1 MTDKELFKKTEE
13 VFNLNKNAVNECY
26 KNGQFAKIINEELG
40 SRNRRSNQ
48 VGGRGG
54 RGGRGG
60 GLFGSIARG
69 IGNVVASPFK
79 LAGAAGKG
87 YRDARAEVAELNTI
101 RQKAKQAK
109 LDTKI
114 KNQAYKQSKN
124 ATKYG
129 GRNSEEDL
137 KQKQNKGNQTN
148 LQDIEKT
155 NQAGQT
161 TAQARQTTA
170 QSKLKTNAQRDA
182 NKQTNLQAGQTTAQ
196 SKLKTNA
203 QRDANKQT
211 NLQDIEKTNQAG
223 QTTAQ
228 AGQTTAQAELK
239 TNAQRDANK
248 PTPAPAVIFK
258 VGDEVFIK
266 TTKNPKALGVVSA
279 ILDKPGFVQVKVN
292 GGAAYAFD
300 KRNVTLKRG
309 INKESYKRRS

>member
-26 KNGQFAKIINEELG
+26 KKGQFAKIINEQLG
-40 SRNRRSNQ
+40 SRNRRSSQ
-48 VGGRGG
+48 VSGRGG

-79 LAGAAGKG
+79 LAGAAGRG

-161 TAQARQTTA
+161 TAQA
-170 QSKLKTNAQRDA
+170 
-182 NKQTNLQAGQTTAQ
+182 GQTTAQ
-196 SKLKTNA
+196 AKLKTNA

-211 NLQDIEKTNQAG
+211 NLQDIEKTN
-223 QTTAQ
+223 Q